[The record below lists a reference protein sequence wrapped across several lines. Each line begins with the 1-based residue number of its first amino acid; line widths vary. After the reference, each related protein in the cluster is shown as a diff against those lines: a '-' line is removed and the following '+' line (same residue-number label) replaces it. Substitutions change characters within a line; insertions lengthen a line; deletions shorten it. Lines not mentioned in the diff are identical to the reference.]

1 MKQLLALVLLLS
13 TFGLWAQSPI
23 AYWSQNFNELPD
35 GSFGFSPD
43 SFPQA
48 PDIGNGVIYLA
59 NFNQETAANGS
70 YLTIQSFAGT
80 TINAQ
85 PGYAAGG
92 SLSVQGGPATSNNG
106 AAIIIQVSSTG
117 YQDLRLSWAQRGT
130 ATGFNERRL
139 SWSLNGEDFTE
150 FAVDSG
156 ALGSS
161 FQLRSY
167 DLSDITALNNQ
178 EQLYFRIE
186 LLGASNATGNNR
198 FDNIQVSGV
207 ISADAER
214 ITVYQRD
221 FASNPFDK
229 GWQQWS
235 LNGEQQWQWDGGF
248 NNVSF
253 SGFVDGSCNAN
264 DSWLVSPA
272 FDVDSQTDE
281 RLAIDIARGFAGV
294 NNLDIYYS
302 TQFSGAELNPAD
314 WVLLTSISP
323 DDFSSN
329 NVPVRF
335 DGFEQLASLSGQAH
349 LAFRYQF
356 DSGNCSTWR
365 LSNLLLTA
373 ENPIAT
379 APFAC
384 DNPVTRIHQVQGAGF
399 QSPLQ
404 GAEVQLQAVVTAV
417 FQNTDNGGLGGFY
430 LQEKDHYQDGN
441 PATSEGIFVYDNGF
455 GVPVAPGDLVRVR
468 GTVAEFFEETQLSAV
483 SEVAVCDSNQLHQVT
498 PVQLHLPVADFAQLE
513 AIEGMWL
520 QTAENLTVTDVFNA
534 VRFGEFSV
542 SNGRLYNPTQV
553 VSPGAEAQALTAQ
566 NRLNRLIIDNGLTGV
581 NRQPFITG
589 EDGIQPISASNPI
602 RNGYQL
608 QAGFEGVMSYAFGA
622 YRARYLSTPAFLTD
636 SNPRRQAPTLS
647 EQGDIRVATFNVE
660 NLFTTFDLPGN
671 SCGPNALS
679 CRGARSESELTRQ
692 LDKLVPAILALDA
705 DVLALIEIEN
715 DADDATLAR
724 LVAALND
731 VPGQSDWHY
740 VATGWLG
747 TDAIKPAF
755 IYRATAVSPLGD
767 FAVLDS
773 SVDPDFDT
781 SRQRP
786 ALAQSF
792 ITTEGAALTAVAIH
806 LRAKV
811 CGSAS
816 GINAD
821 QGDGQGCW
829 NHWRTQSAHAL
840 LRWLETDPTGAGNT
854 DYLVLGDFNAYAKED
869 PLAAFEAAGFV
880 NLAVQSN
887 DNDYRVYSY
896 TFMGE
901 SGSLDHAFA
910 SPSLA
915 AKVLQAKSWY
925 INSDEIPAFNYSE
938 GPLPGGLEKP
948 DNFYQADP
956 FRTSD
961 HDPLLIAMQLSE
973 PVPPVAAELSL
984 IRVNRARS
992 GSTLVQ
998 LRLEGDVTGLE
1009 LRRNGQPV
1017 TTVQRAGRYNDQFKT
1032 SDNLAQY
1039 QLCRASTEQCTAVLQ
1054 VDF

>member
-1 MKQLLALVLLLS
+1 MKQLLALVLLLC
-13 TFGLWAQSPI
+13 TFGLWAQTPI

-43 SFPQA
+43 TFPQQ
-48 PDIGNGVIYLA
+48 PDVGNGVIYLSD
-59 NFNQETAANGS
+59 FNEDTTATGS

-106 AAIIIQVSSTG
+106 AAIVLSVSSSG
-117 YQDLRLSWAQRGT
+117 YQDLQLSWAQRGT
-130 ATGFNERRL
+130 ATGFNERRI
-139 SWSLNGEDFTE
+139 SWSLDGENFTE

-167 DLSDITALNNQ
+167 DFSDVSDLNNQ
-178 EQLYFRIE
+178 DMVFFRIA
-186 LLGASNATGNNR
+186 LDGASNATGNNR
-198 FDNIQVSGV
+198 FDNLLITGV
-207 ISADAER
+207 LSADADR
-214 ITVYQRD
+214 ITMYQRD
-221 FASNPFDK
+221 FGSNPFEK

-235 LNGEQQWQWDGGF
+235 LQGEQQWEWDGGF

-253 SGFVDGSCNAN
+253 SGFVDGSCSAN

-272 FDVDSQTDE
+272 FDVDNQTDE
-281 RLAIDIARGFAGV
+281 RLAVDIARGFAGV

-302 TQFSGAELNPAD
+302 TQFNGAELNPTD

-335 DGFEQLASLSGQAH
+335 DGFEQLAALNGQVH
-349 LAFRYQF
+349 LALRYQF
-356 DSGNCSTWR
+356 DNGNCSTWR
-365 LSNLLLTA
+365 LSALQLTA
-373 ENPIAT
+373 ENPIES

-384 DNPVTRIHQVQGAGF
+384 DNPVTRIHQVQGSGF

-417 FQNTDNGGLGGFY
+417 FQQTDNGGLGGFY
-430 LQEKDHYQDGN
+430 LQEKDQNQDNN

-455 GVPVAPGDLVRVR
+455 GVPVQLGDLVRVR
-468 GTVAEFFEETQLSAV
+468 GTVAEFFEETQLSNV
-483 SEVAVCDSNQLHQVT
+483 NELAVCDSNRLHMVSPAT
-498 PVQLHLPVADFAQLE
+498 LELPAGNFAELE
-513 AIEGMWL
+513 SIAGMWI
-520 QTAENLTVTDVFNA
+520 QTADDLTVTDVFNA
-534 VRFGEFSV
+534 VRFGEFIV

-553 VSPGAEAQALTAQ
+553 VAPGAEARAMMAS
-566 NRLNRLIIDNGLTGV
+566 NRLNRIVIDNGLTGV
-581 NRQPFITG
+581 NRQPFIIG
-589 EDGIQPISASNPI
+589 EDGISEISASNPI
-602 RNGYQL
+602 RNGYVL
-608 QAGFEGVMSYAFGA
+608 QAGLEGVMSYAFGT
-622 YRARYLSTPAFLTD
+622 YRIRHIETPQFITS
-636 SNPRRQAPTLS
+636 SNPRTDSPHLD
-647 EQGDIRVATFNVE
+647 EHGDIKVATFNVE
-660 NLFTTFDLPGN
+660 NLFTTFDVPGN
-671 SCGPNALS
+671 SCGPNELG
-679 CRGARSESELTRQ
+679 CRGARSEQELMRQ

-715 DADDATLAR
+715 DADDSTLQQ
-724 LVAALND
+724 LVTALND
-731 VPGQSDWHY
+731 AGNANEWSY
-740 VATGWLG
+740 VVTGWLG

-755 IYRATAVSPLGD
+755 IYRNSQVSLHGD

-792 ITTEGAALTAVAIH
+792 VTEQGAVFTTIAVH
-806 LRAKV
+806 LRAKS
-811 CGSAS
+811 CGNAS
-816 GINAD
+816 GVNAD

-829 NHWRTQSAHAL
+829 NDWRTKSAEAM
-840 LRWLETDPTGAGNT
+840 LRWLETDPTNSGNS
-854 DYLVLGDFNAYAKED
+854 DIMVLGDFNAYAKED
-869 PLAAFEAAGFV
+869 PLAAMEAAGYV

-887 DNDYRVYSY
+887 NDDYRVYSY

-910 SPSLA
+910 SPTLA
-915 AKVLQAKSWY
+915 AKVLQTSSWF
-925 INSDEIPAFNYSE
+925 INSDEIPAFNYRE

-948 DNFYQADP
+948 ENFYQADP

-961 HDPLLIAMQLSE
+961 HDPLLIALQLTTAQ
-973 PVPPVAAELSL
+973 PPLEATLEL
-984 IRVNRARS
+984 IRVNQGRS
-992 GSTLVQ
+992 GATLVQ
-998 LRLEGDVTGLE
+998 LRWSSEQTGLT
-1009 LRRNGQPV
+1009 LYRDGTPV
-1017 TTVQRAGRYNDQFKT
+1017 TTLSRPGRYNDQFKT
-1032 SDNLAQY
+1032 NASNATY
-1039 QLCRASTEQCTAVLQ
+1039 TLCADATGQCTEQLTVS
-1054 VDF
+1054 F

>member
-1 MKQLLALVLLLS
+1 MKQLLALVLLLC
-13 TFGLWAQSPI
+13 TFGLWAQTPI

-35 GSFGFSPD
+35 GSFGFNPD
-43 SFPQA
+43 SFPQQ
-48 PDIGNGVIYLA
+48 PDVGAGTIFLTD
-59 NFNQETAANGS
+59 FNEDTAANGS
-70 YLTIQSFAGT
+70 YITIQSFAGS
-80 TINAQ
+80 TINAL

-106 AAIIIQVSSTG
+106 AAIVIQINSAG
-117 YQDLRLSWAQRGT
+117 YQDLQLSWAQRGT
-130 ATGFNERRL
+130 ATGFNERRI
-139 SWSLNGEDFTE
+139 SWSIEGENFTD

-167 DLSDITALNNQ
+167 DFSPVAELNNQ
-178 EQLYFRIE
+178 TSVYFRIE
-186 LLGASNATGNNR
+186 LNGASNATGNNR
-198 FDNIQVSGV
+198 FDNLLVTGTLT
-207 ISADAER
+207 ADADR
-214 ITVYQRD
+214 ITLYQRD
-221 FASNPFDK
+221 FASNPFEK

-235 LNGEQQWQWDGGF
+235 LQGEQQWQWDGGF

-253 SGFVDGSCNAN
+253 SGFVDGSCSAN

-272 FDVDSQTDE
+272 FDVDSQTGE

-302 TQFSGAELNPAD
+302 TQFSGTELNPAD

-335 DGFEQLASLSGQAH
+335 DGFEQLSALSGSVH
-349 LAFRYQF
+349 LALRYQF

-365 LSNLLLTA
+365 LANLLLTA
-373 ENPIAT
+373 ENPIEPVA
-379 APFAC
+379 FAC
-384 DNPVTRIHQVQGAGF
+384 DNPATRIHQVQGAGF

-404 GAEVQLQAVVTAV
+404 GAEIQLQAVVTAV
-417 FQNTDNGGLGGFY
+417 FQETDNGGLGGFY
-430 LQEKDHYQDGN
+430 LQEKDQHQDGN

-455 GVPVAPGDLVRVR
+455 GVPVQPGDLVRVR
-468 GTVAEFFEETQLSAV
+468 GTVAEFFEETQLSNV
-483 SEVAVCDSNQLHQVT
+483 SELAVCDSNL
-498 PVQLHLPVADFAQLE
+498 LHLVSPVAFNLPVTSFEQLE
-513 AIEGMWL
+513 RIAGMWVH
-520 QTAENLTVTDVFNA
+520 TADDLTVTDVFNA
-534 VRFGEFSV
+534 VRFGEFTV
-542 SNGRLYNPTQV
+542 SNDRLYNPTQIV
-553 VSPGAEAQALTAQ
+553 LPGSAAQAVMAS
-566 NRLNRLIIDNGLTGV
+566 NRLNRIIIDNGLTGV

-589 EDGIQPISASNPI
+589 EDGINEISASNPI
-602 RNGYQL
+602 RNGYLL
-608 QAGFEGVMSYAFGA
+608 QAGLDGVMSYAFGA
-622 YRARYLSTPAFLTD
+622 YRVRHLNTPTFIAN
-636 SNPRRQAPTLS
+636 SNPRTHAPELV
-647 EQGDIRVATFNVE
+647 EQGDIKVATFNVE

-671 SCGPNALS
+671 SCGPNALG
-679 CRGARSESELTRQ
+679 CRGARSESELSRQ
-692 LDKLVPAILALDA
+692 LDKLVPAIQALEA

-715 DADDATLAR
+715 DADDSTLDH
-724 LVAALND
+724 LVAALNAAATTA
-731 VPGQSDWHY
+731 DWSY

-755 IYRATAVSPLGD
+755 IYRANRVSLHGD

-792 ITTEGAALTAVAIH
+792 ATEQGEVITAVAVH

-811 CGSAS
+811 CGNAS
-816 GINAD
+816 GVNAD
-821 QGDGQGCW
+821 QDDGQGCW
-829 NHWRTQSAHAL
+829 NHWRTQSAEAM
-840 LRWLETDPTGAGNT
+840 LRWLDTDPTDSGNS
-854 DYLVLGDFNAYAKED
+854 DILVLGDFNAYAKED
-869 PLAAFEAAGFV
+869 PLAAMEAAGYV

-887 DNDYRVYSY
+887 DGDYSVYSY

-910 SPSLA
+910 SPSMA
-915 AKVLQAKSWY
+915 AKVLEAKSWH

-938 GPLPGGLEKP
+938 GSLPGGLVKP
-948 DNFYQADP
+948 ESFYNADP
-956 FRTSD
+956 YRTSD
-961 HDPLLIAMQLSE
+961 HDPLLIALQLSA
-973 PVPPVAAELSL
+973 VFPPLDAELSL

-998 LRLEGDVTGLE
+998 LRIDGEANGLVL
-1009 LRRNGQPV
+1009 LRDGTV
-1017 TTVQRAGRYNDQFKT
+1017 ITTIQRSGRYNDQFR
-1032 SDNLAQY
+1032 SDASQASY
-1039 QLCRASTEQCTAVLQ
+1039 QLCHAQHNQCTEPLTVQ
-1054 VDF
+1054 F